1 MTSPCCTARTRR
13 VVNDRPS
20 RTRSTSKTIG
30 TRGSPGPQEVRV
42 QRVHGPV
49 RLHGAPGRDQGLPGD
64 LAAED
69 PRRAVRR
76 ADAAE
81 QVQLEPLEVEQRDE
95 LVERGLAGH
104 HPVGLTGGADLRC
117 GPGRRHARHPRCTSA
132 ARQAWSSSPRRCT
145 RIRFVEPD
153 VPGGEPATM
162 TTMSPA
168 LNRPIDRIALSTWR
182 TIASVEVT

>member
-1 MTSPCCTARTRR
+1 M
-13 VVNDRPS
+13 
-20 RTRSTSKTIG
+20 
-30 TRGSPGPQEVRV
+30 

-49 RLHGAPGRDQGLPGD
+49 RLHGAPGRDQRLPRD
-64 LAAED
+64 LAAEH

-95 LVERGLAGH
+95 VVQRGLAGH
-104 HPVGLTGGADLRC
+104 HRRPTGSDLRC
-117 GPGRRHARHPRCTSA
+117 GPEDVTRAILAEPA
-132 ARQAWSSSPRRCT
+132 APQAWSSSPRRCT